1 MTFADFLALATRTF
15 DEKAD
20 LRYGQHWFN
29 TLYEVR
35 PDIANKV
42 RGSIFDPFH
51 RDIVSDQAIMFVV
64 DNW

>member
-1 MTFADFLALATRTF
+1 MSPIDFFALATRTF

-35 PDIANKV
+35 PYIANKM

-51 RDIVSDQAIMFVV
+51 RNHVSDRAITFVEE
-64 DNW
+64 NW

>member
-1 MTFADFLALATRTF
+1 MEPIDFLALATRTF

-20 LRYGQHWFN
+20 LRFGQHWFN

-35 PDIANKV
+35 PDIADKL
-42 RGSIFDPFH
+42 RGTRLDPFH
-51 RDIVSDQAIMFVV
+51 RDRVSDDAVTFVV

>member
-1 MTFADFLALATRTF
+1 VTFADFLALATRTF

-51 RDIVSDQAIMFVV
+51 RDHVSQQAVFFVAE
-64 DNW
+64 NW